1 MSTVY
6 ISLGSNLG
14 DRAEN
19 ISRAVRALTARGV
32 RVSRQS
38 LLYETEPVDVRD
50 GGWFLNGVVQAET
63 QMKPQ
68 QLMQTLL
75 IIERSLGGQRR
86 RGASPDA
93 PKESRTMDMDVLLFG
108 ADVIDERDLQIPH
121 PRMAERKFVL
131 VPLAEIAG
139 GVEAPGL
146 KKTVAVQDAEPVQCE
161 GLGVER
167 VEFDFGQAPFGLFAP
182 AINAG
187 FGFFLDVAGGGTQE
201 IAGVVGR
208 GRGKDSRPR
217 HRFDHVTAQKLRPV
231 GFEELRGSEDVAP
244 GDFGAESHD
253 DSDHALALQA
263 GSFPRKSP
271 LDFFRECIH

>member
-1 MSTVY
+1 MSTAY

-19 ISRAVRALTARGV
+19 ISRAVRALAARGV
-32 RVSRQS
+32 RVTRQS

-75 IIERSLGGQRR
+75 IIERSLGRVRR

-108 ADVIDERDLQIPH
+108 ADVIDEPDLQIPH

-139 GVEAPGL
+139 GVEHPVL
-146 KKTVAVQDAEPVQCE
+146 KKTVAELLAATPDQAAVRRWEPPAVQS
-161 GLGVER
+161 
-167 VEFDFGQAPFGLFAP
+167 
-182 AINAG
+182 
-187 FGFFLDVAGGGTQE
+187 T
-201 IAGVVGR
+201 
-208 GRGKDSRPR
+208 
-217 HRFDHVTAQKLRPV
+217 
-231 GFEELRGSEDVAP
+231 
-244 GDFGAESHD
+244 
-253 DSDHALALQA
+253 
-263 GSFPRKSP
+263 
-271 LDFFRECIH
+271 